1 MFPLP
6 ILDILL
12 ALVISV
18 SAPAHPHN
26 PKAFALTGAKGKA
39 TLSYLT
45 LPYNPEAVK
54 TLQPGTDWSL
64 GFAILNTQMDM
75 TCGDVKIPA
84 GQYQVNVRRNNDGD
98 FKQAVLK
105 REGSDDIVMPI
116 AAFAADEEEHLVLR
130 VINNGYVTTE
140 MGGLEPADG
149 AEFTILMSF
158 GDLHRKLELKE
169 VFEVGN
175 R

>member
-6 ILDILL
+6 ILDLLL

-54 TLQPGTDWSL
+54 TLQPGTDWYL
-64 GFAILNTQMDM
+64 GGAQLNTQMDL
-75 TCGDVKIPA
+75 TSGAVKIPA
-84 GQYQVNVRRNNDGD
+84 GSYQLNVRRADDGE

-105 REGSDDIVMPI
+105 RAGADDIVLSI
-116 AAFAADEEEHLVLR
+116 AAFAAEEEEHLMLR

-158 GDLHRKLELKE
+158 GDMHRKLELKE

>member
-12 ALVISV
+12 ALIISA
-18 SAPAHPHN
+18 SAPIHPHN

-39 TLSYLT
+39 TLTYIT
-45 LPYNPEAVK
+45 LPYNPAAVE
-54 TLQPGTDWSL
+54 TLQPGSDWNMA
-64 GFAILNTQMDM
+64 GTQLNTQMDM
-75 TCGDVKIPA
+75 TSGDVKIPA
-84 GQYQVNVRRNNDGD
+84 GAYELNVRRADDGE

-105 REGSDDIVMPI
+105 RAGADDIVLSI
-116 AAFAADEEEHLVLR
+116 AAFEAPLEEHLTLK

-169 VFEVGN
+169 VFAAGQK
-175 R
+175 